1 MTKEWQEATKP
12 VLSPLIS
19 GKEISATDPLFPLHV
34 LVAFPKSRH
43 DRAMLKAPAS
53 AILFLASTGCSDTC
67 QNSVAAKLVSPDGQR
82 QAVMFQRDCGATT
95 GYSTQISV
103 LDNGETPGGGGNAFR
118 ADDNH
123 GVAAVGEWQGPW
135 ADMRWVAPDRLL
147 IRYASKS
154 RIFEQA
160 AEVNGVK
167 INYQQIAQ

>member
-1 MTKEWQEATKP
+1 MRTTLTLIASLAT
-12 VLSPLIS
+12 
-19 GKEISATDPLFPLHV
+19 A
-34 LVAFPKSRH
+34 
-43 DRAMLKAPAS
+43 
-53 AILFLASTGCSDTC
+53 GCSDACENTIA
-67 QNSVAAKLVSPDGQR
+67 SRLLSPDGTH
-82 QAVMFQRDCGATT
+82 AATLFQRDCGATT

-103 LDNGETPGGGGNAFR
+103 LDNGDAPTGSGNAFR

-160 AEVNGVK
+160 NEVDGVK
-167 INYQQIAQ
+167 IDYKQVDR

>member
-1 MTKEWQEATKP
+1 
-12 VLSPLIS
+12 
-19 GKEISATDPLFPLHV
+19 
-34 LVAFPKSRH
+34 
-43 DRAMLKAPAS
+43 MLKAQAS

-67 QNSVAAKLVSPDGQR
+67 ENSVAAKVVSPDGQR
-82 QAVMFQRDCGATT
+82 EAVMFQRDCGATT

-103 LDNGETPGGGGNAFR
+103 LDHGETQAGGGNAFR

-135 ADMRWVAPDRLL
+135 ADMRWAATDRLL

-160 AEVNGVK
+160 AKVNGVE
-167 INYQQIAQ
+167 IDYQQIAR

>member
-1 MTKEWQEATKP
+1 MP
-12 VLSPLIS
+12 VGLAGFDQKLPL
-19 GKEISATDPLFPLHV
+19 DV
-34 LVAFPKSRH
+34 LVAIPKSRH
-43 DRAMLKAPAS
+43 DRAMLKAQAS
-53 AILFLASTGCSDTC
+53 AILLLASTGCSDTC
-67 QNSVAAKLVSPDGQR
+67 ENSVAARVVSPDGQR
-82 QAVMFQRDCGATT
+82 EAVMFQRDCGATT

-103 LDNGETPGGGGNAFR
+103 LDNGETPAGGGNAFR

-160 AEVNGVK
+160 AEVNGIV
-167 INYQQIAQ
+167 INYQQIAR